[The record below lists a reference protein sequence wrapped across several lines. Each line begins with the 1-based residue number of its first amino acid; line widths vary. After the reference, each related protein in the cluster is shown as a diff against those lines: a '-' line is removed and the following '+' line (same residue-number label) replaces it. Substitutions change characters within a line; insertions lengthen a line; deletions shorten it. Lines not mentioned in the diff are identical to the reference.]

1 MARPANQEERRLS
14 LMSAAETMIARRGLA
29 AVTLRDIA
37 GEAGMSSSALLYYY
51 PGLKDLLDDVQRQAV
66 ERFCTI
72 RADAVARIGDP
83 RERLRAMMA
92 TGIPDDPNDQLCRL
106 LLELGSYSRSDA
118 SYAARHIALF
128 ERQVA
133 IYVGILEAGAA
144 TGLFKLAS
152 SSDTIARSLVVLE
165 DGLGLHLVNMVP
177 AVDHPIAL
185 GILTSYA
192 ETMTNCRLGPEPS

>member
-1 MARPANQEERRLS
+1 MARPANQEERRLT
-14 LMSAAETMIARRGLA
+14 LVSAAETMIARRGLA

-51 PGLKDLLDDVQRQAV
+51 PGLKDLLDDVQKQAV
-66 ERFCTI
+66 ERFCTM
-72 RADAVARIGDP
+72 RAAAVARIEDP
-83 RERLRAMMA
+83 RARLKAMIA

-106 LLELGSYSRSDA
+106 LLELGAYARSDA

-144 TGLFKLAS
+144 IGTFRLAS

-165 DGLGLHLVNMVP
+165 DGLGLHLVNVVP
-177 AVDHPIAL
+177 AVDHPTAL

-192 ETMTNCRLGPEPS
+192 ETLTNCRLD

>member
-1 MARPANQEERRLS
+1 
-14 LMSAAETMIARRGLA
+14 MIARRGLA

-37 GEAGMSSSALLYYY
+37 GQAGMSSSALLYYY
-51 PGLKDLLDDVQRQAV
+51 PGLKDLLDDVQKQAV
-66 ERFCTI
+66 ERFCTM
-72 RADAVARIGDP
+72 RAAAVAKIEDP
-83 RERLRAMMA
+83 RERLRAMIA

-106 LLELGSYSRSDA
+106 LLELGAYARSDA

-144 TGLFKLAS
+144 TGTFRLAS

-165 DGLGLHLVNMVP
+165 DGLGLHLVNVVP
-177 AVDHPIAL
+177 AVDHPTAL

-192 ETMTNCRLGPEPS
+192 ETLTNCRLD

>member
-1 MARPANQEERRLS
+1 MARPANQEERRLT
-14 LMSAAETMIARRGLA
+14 LVSAAETMIARRGLA

-51 PGLKDLLDDVQRQAV
+51 PGLKDLLDDVQKQAV
-66 ERFCTI
+66 ERFCTM
-72 RADAVARIGDP
+72 RAAAVAALDDP
-83 RERLRAMMA
+83 RERLKAMIA

-106 LLELGSYSRSDA
+106 LLELGAYARSDA

-128 ERQVA
+128 ERQAA

-144 TGLFKLAS
+144 TGTFRLAS

-165 DGLGLHLVNMVP
+165 DGLGLHLVNVVP
-177 AVDHPIAL
+177 AVDHPTAL

-192 ETMTNCRLGPEPS
+192 ETLTNCRLG